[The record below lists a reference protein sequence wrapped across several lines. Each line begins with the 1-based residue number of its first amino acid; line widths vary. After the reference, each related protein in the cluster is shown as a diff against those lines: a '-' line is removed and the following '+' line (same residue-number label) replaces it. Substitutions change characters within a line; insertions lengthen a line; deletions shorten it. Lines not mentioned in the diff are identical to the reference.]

1 MALTAIKLAPG
12 IDKQL
17 TETGADGKWVDC
29 DMVRFRYGLPEKIGG
44 WTQVGATP
52 IIGAP
57 RAQQTFLSLA
67 SEKFDALATNKK
79 QYIYQN
85 TDTSFNDVSPQR
97 YGDQGHTG
105 AAQSLTSVFSTTPSS
120 AVVTV
125 AWTAHGAIVGDFVSF
140 EDPITPPTNSD
151 YVVADFE
158 KEFEIQTVDTNSF
171 TILMASAETNV
182 TGATTSGSA
191 TATIQLNTGDATSV
205 LGFGWSAGTW
215 SQSTWG
221 TARPS
226 TVAID
231 AANWTLD
238 LYGEDVIATQFNG
251 GTYIW
256 DTSVFKDT
264 TPMTPMYNLIDYDV
278 TVASP
283 YFTRDKNTATMPHK
297 SLFSLISTPDR
308 HLVLFG
314 TSDLGSTS
322 NQDPMMVRFSNQED
336 ITEFTPKSVNTAGFQ
351 RLSDGSEIRAAVR
364 SSGQIL
370 IWTDTSLHSMQ
381 FIGPP
386 FTFGFKQQG
395 RQCGCVGQHAAVDV
409 DGVAYW
415 MGSSGGFLK
424 YDGSVQTIPCT
435 VEDYVFNDI
444 RLVPEIYTAVNDE
457 FNEISWFY
465 PSSNSNTI
473 DRVVTYNHLAKVW
486 SVGTMARTTWT
497 DKGVFAKPYAT
508 DYSATSTTI
517 ATPTV
522 QGVSSGRGNLY
533 AQETGNN
540 ANGAALPANIT
551 SGDFYL
557 DAGEDLMSISRF
569 IPDFKNLDG
578 TVNVTLQ
585 LTNYPAASKTGS
597 PLGPFPIT
605 SSTTKRDCRARA
617 RQVALYI
624 ASSALNDAWR
634 FGTFR
639 ADLQKAGRR

>member
-1 MALTAIKLAPG
+1 MALTAIKLTPG

-52 IIGAP
+52 VIGAP

-79 QYIYQN
+79 QYIFQN

-97 YGDQGHTG
+97 YGAQGHTG
-105 AAQSLTSVFSTTPSS
+105 VAQ
-120 AVVTV
+120 AVTFDLVDTEATVTV
-125 AWTAHGAIVGDFVSF
+125 NLTANGCVAGDFVTFASTV
-140 EDPITPPTNSD
+140 TPGGGFIA
-151 YVVADFE
+151 ADFD
-158 KEFEIQTVDTNSF
+158 KEFEIQSVYTNEF
-171 TILMASAETNV
+171 NILLPNASNANV
-182 TGATTSGSA
+182 TAGGSA
-191 TATIQLNTGDATSV
+191 NATIQLNTGDATSV
-205 LGFGWSAGTW
+205 IGFGWSAGTW

-226 TVAID
+226 TVDID
-231 AANWTLD
+231 AANWMLD
-238 LYGEDVIATQFNG
+238 LYGEDIIATQFNG

-256 DTSVFKDT
+256 DTSAFKSSML
-264 TPMTPMYNLIDYDV
+264 PMINLIDYDLS
-278 TVASP
+278 VAAP
-283 YFTRDKNTATMPHK
+283 YFTRDKNTATIPHK

-308 HLVLFG
+308 HLVMFG
-314 TSDLGSTS
+314 ASDIGSS
-322 NQDPMMVRFSNQED
+322 NNQDPMMVKFSNQED
-336 ITEFTPKSVNTAGFQ
+336 ITEFTPKSTNTSGVQ

-364 SSGQIL
+364 SRGQIL
-370 IWTDTSLHSMQ
+370 IWTDTSLHAMQ

-465 PSSNSNTI
+465 PSSGSNTI
-473 DRVVTYNHLAKVW
+473 NRVVTFNHLDQVW
-486 SVGTMARTTWT
+486 SVGTLSRTTWA

-508 DYSATSTTI
+508 EYSQTSTAT

-522 QGVSSGRGNLY
+522 QGVTSGRGFLY
-533 AQETGNN
+533 AQESGNN
-540 ANGAALPANIT
+540 ANGVALPANLT
-551 SGDFYL
+551 SGDFFL
-557 DAGEDLMSISRF
+557 QEGEDLMSISRF

-585 LTNYPAASKTGS
+585 LTNYPAAAKTGS
-597 PLGPFPIT
+597 PLGPFAIT
-605 SSTTKRDCRARA
+605 SSTTKKDCRARA

-624 ASSALNDAWR
+624 ASSALNDSWR

>member
-1 MALTAIKLAPG
+1 MALTAIKLTPG

-67 SEKFDALATNKK
+67 SEKFDSIATNKK
-79 QYIYQN
+79 QYIFQN

-97 YGDQGHTG
+97 YGAQGHTG
-105 AAQSLTSVFSTTPSS
+105 AAQAVTFDLVDTEST
-120 AVVTV
+120 VTV
-125 AWTAHGAIVGDFVSF
+125 NLTANGCVAGDFVTFDSTS
-140 EDPITPPTNSD
+140 TPGGGFIA
-151 YVVADFE
+151 ADFD
-158 KEFEIQTVDTNSF
+158 KEFEIQSVSTNEF
-171 TILMASAETNV
+171 TILMPSASN
-182 TGATTSGSA
+182 ATVSAAGSA
-191 TATIQLNTGDATSV
+191 NATIQLNTGDATSV

-238 LYGEDVIATQFNG
+238 LYGEDIIATQFNG

-256 DTSVFKDT
+256 DTNVFKDT
-264 TPMTPMYNLIDYDV
+264 TPMTPMYNLIDYDLS
-278 TVASP
+278 VASP

-308 HLVLFG
+308 HLVMFG
-314 TSDLGSTS
+314 TSDLGSS
-322 NQDPMMVRFSNQED
+322 DNQDPMMVRFSNQED

-370 IWTDTSLHSMQ
+370 IWTDTSLHAMQ

-473 DRVVTYNHLAKVW
+473 DRVVTYNHLDKVW

-508 DYSATSTTI
+508 DYSATSTAT

-585 LTNYPAASKTGS
+585 LTNYPAAAKTGS

>member
-1 MALTAIKLAPG
+1 MALTAIKLTPG
-12 IDKQL
+12 INKQL

-44 WTQVGATP
+44 WTQVGTNAV
-52 IIGAP
+52 IGAP

-67 SEKFDALATNKK
+67 SEKFDSIATNKK
-79 QYIYQN
+79 QYIFQETN
-85 TDTSFNDVSPQR
+85 TTYYDVSPQR
-97 YGDQGHTG
+97 YGAYGHTG
-105 AAQSLTSVFSTTPSS
+105 AAQAVTFDLVDTVAIVTVNLTSNGC
-120 AVVTV
+120 V
-125 AWTAHGAIVGDFVSF
+125 AGDFVTFAGTS
-140 EDPITPPTNSD
+140 TPGGGF
-151 YVVADFE
+151 VAADFN
-158 KEFEIQTVDTNSF
+158 KEFEIQSVSTNEF
-171 TILMASAETNV
+171 TILMPSASNANV
-182 TGATTSGSA
+182 TAVGSA
-191 TATIQLNTGDATSV
+191 NATIQLNTGDATSV

-226 TVAID
+226 TVDID
-231 AANWTLD
+231 AANWMLD
-238 LYGEDVIATQFNG
+238 LYGEDIIATQFNG

-256 DTSVFKDT
+256 DTSAFKSSML
-264 TPMTPMYNLIDYDV
+264 PMINLIDYDLS
-278 TVASP
+278 VAAP
-283 YFTRDKNTATMPHK
+283 YFTRDKNTATIPHK

-308 HLVLFG
+308 HLVMFG
-314 TSDLGSTS
+314 ASDIGSS
-322 NQDPMMVRFSNQED
+322 NNQDPMMVKFSNQED
-336 ITEFTPKSVNTAGFQ
+336 ITEFTPKSTNTAGFQ

-364 SSGQIL
+364 SRGQIL
-370 IWTDTSLHSMQ
+370 IWTDTSLHAMQ

-465 PSSNSNTI
+465 PSSGSNTI
-473 DRVVTYNHLAKVW
+473 NRVVTFNHLDQVW
-486 SVGTMARTTWT
+486 SVGTLSRTTWA

-508 DYSATSTTI
+508 EYSQTSTAT

-522 QGVSSGRGNLY
+522 QGVTSGRGFLY
-533 AQETGNN
+533 AQESGNN
-540 ANGAALPANIT
+540 ANGVALPANLT
-551 SGDFYL
+551 SGDFFL
-557 DAGEDLMSISRF
+557 QEGEDLMSISRF

-585 LTNYPAASKTGS
+585 LTNYPAAAKTGS
-597 PLGPFPIT
+597 PLGPFAIT
-605 SSTTKRDCRARA
+605 SSTTKKDCRARA

-624 ASSALNDAWR
+624 ASSALNDSWR

>member
-1 MALTAIKLAPG
+1 MALTAIKLTPG
-12 IDKQL
+12 INKQL

-44 WTQVGATP
+44 WTQVGTNAV
-52 IIGAP
+52 IGAP

-67 SEKFDALATNKK
+67 SEKFDSIATNKK
-79 QYIYQN
+79 QYIFQETN
-85 TDTSFNDVSPQR
+85 TTYYDVSPQR
-97 YGDQGHTG
+97 YGAYGHTG
-105 AAQSLTSVFSTTPSS
+105 AAQAVTFDLVDTVAIVTVNLTSNGC
-120 AVVTV
+120 V
-125 AWTAHGAIVGDFVSF
+125 AGDFVTFAGTS
-140 EDPITPPTNSD
+140 TPGGGF
-151 YVVADFE
+151 VAADFN
-158 KEFEIQTVDTNSF
+158 KEFEIQSVSTNEF
-171 TILMASAETNV
+171 TILMPSASNATV
-182 TGATTSGSA
+182 TAGGSA
-191 TATIQLNTGDATSV
+191 NATIQLNTGDATSV

-226 TVAID
+226 TVDID
-231 AANWTLD
+231 AANWMLD
-238 LYGEDVIATQFNG
+238 LYGEDIIATQFNG

-256 DTSVFKDT
+256 DTSAFKSSML
-264 TPMTPMYNLIDYDV
+264 PMINLIDYDLS
-278 TVASP
+278 VAAP
-283 YFTRDKNTATMPHK
+283 YFTRDKNTATIPHK

-308 HLVLFG
+308 QLVMFG
-314 TSDLGSTS
+314 ASDIGSS
-322 NQDPMMVRFSNQED
+322 NNQDPMMVKFSNQED
-336 ITEFTPKSVNTAGFQ
+336 ITEFTPKSTNTSGFQ

-364 SSGQIL
+364 SRGQIL
-370 IWTDTSLHSMQ
+370 IWTDTSLHAMQ

-465 PSSNSNTI
+465 PSSGSNTI
-473 DRVVTYNHLAKVW
+473 NRVVTFNHLDQVW
-486 SVGTMARTTWT
+486 SVGTLSRTTWA

-508 DYSATSTTI
+508 EYSQTSTAT

-522 QGVSSGRGNLY
+522 QGVTSGRGFLY
-533 AQETGNN
+533 AQESGNN
-540 ANGAALPANIT
+540 ANGVALPANLT
-551 SGDFYL
+551 SGDFFL
-557 DAGEDLMSISRF
+557 QEGEDLMSISRF

-585 LTNYPAASKTGS
+585 LTNYPAAAKTGS
-597 PLGPFPIT
+597 PLGPFAIT
-605 SSTTKRDCRARA
+605 SSTTKKDCRARA

-624 ASSALNDAWR
+624 ASSALNDSWR

>member
-1 MALTAIKLAPG
+1 MTLTAIKLVPG
-12 IDKQL
+12 INKQL

-52 IIGAP
+52 VIGAP

-67 SEKFDALATNKK
+67 SEKFAALTTNKK
-79 QYIYQN
+79 QYIFQN

-97 YGDQGHTG
+97 YGAQGHTG
-105 AAQSLTSVFSTTPSS
+105 AAQAVTFDLVNTS
-120 AVVTV
+120 
-125 AWTAHGAIVGDFVSF
+125 AIVTINLTTNGCVAGDFVTFDSTS
-140 EDPITPPTNSD
+140 TPGGGFID
-151 YVVADFE
+151 ADFD
-158 KEFEIQTVDTNSF
+158 KEFEIQTVSTNEF
-171 TILMASAETNV
+171 TILLPSASTATV
-182 TGATTSGSA
+182 TAGGSA
-191 TATIQLNTGDATSV
+191 NATIQLNTGDATSV

-215 SQSTWG
+215 SQSTWD

-231 AANWTLD
+231 AANWSLD
-238 LYGEDVIATQFNG
+238 LYGEDIIATQFNG

-256 DTSVFKDT
+256 DTSVFKAT
-264 TPMTPMYNLIDYDV
+264 TPMTPMYDLIDYD
-278 TVASP
+278 TSVASP

-336 ITEFTPKSVNTAGFQ
+336 ITEFTLKSVNTAGFQ

-435 VEDYVFNDI
+435 VEDYVFSDI

-465 PSSNSNTI
+465 PSSNSNEI
-473 DRVVTYNHLAKVW
+473 DRVVTYNHLDKVW

-508 DYSATSTTI
+508 DYSATSTAT

-522 QGVSSGRGNLY
+522 QGVTSGRGSLY

-540 ANGAALPANIT
+540 ANGVALPANIT
-551 SGDFYL
+551 SGDFFL

-624 ASSALNDAWR
+624 ASSALDDAWR

>member
-1 MALTAIKLAPG
+1 MALTAVKLEPG
-12 IDKQL
+12 INKQL
-17 TETGADGKWVDC
+17 TETGAMGRWVDC

-44 WTQVGATP
+44 WTQVGGTT

-57 RAQQTFLSLA
+57 RAQNPFLSLA
-67 SEKFDALATNKK
+67 SEKFDAVCTNKK
-79 QYIYQN
+79 QYIYQDN
-85 TDTSFNDVSPQR
+85 DTTFYDVSPQR
-97 YGDQGHTG
+97 YGAYGHTG
-105 AAQSLTSVFSTTPSS
+105 AAQAVTFDLVDTEST
-120 AVVTV
+120 VTV
-125 AWTAHGAIVGDFVSF
+125 NLTANGCVAGDFVTFAGTS
-140 EDPITPPTNSD
+140 TPGGG
-151 YVVADFE
+151 YVAADFN
-158 KEFEIQTVDTNSF
+158 KEFEIQSVDTNEF
-171 TILMASAETNV
+171 TILMPSAST
-182 TGATTSGSA
+182 ATVNAAGSA
-191 TATIQLNTGDATSV
+191 NATLQLNTGDATSV
-205 LGFGWSAGTW
+205 LGFGWGAGTW

-226 TVAID
+226 TVSVD
-231 AANWTLD
+231 ASNWSLD

-256 DTSVFKDT
+256 DTSAYKDSMGT
-264 TPMTPMYNLIDYDV
+264 YPFINLIDYDLS
-278 TVASP
+278 VASP

-297 SLFSLISTPDR
+297 SLFSLVSTPDR

-314 TSDLGSTS
+314 ASKLGAATE
-322 NQDPMMVRFSNQED
+322 QDPMMVRFSDQEN
-336 ITEFTPKSVNTAGFQ
+336 ITEFTPTSTNTAGSQ

-370 IWTDTSLHSMQ
+370 IWTDTSVHSMQ

-386 FTFGFKQQG
+386 FTFGFKQLG

-415 MGSSGGFLK
+415 MGASGGFLK
-424 YDGSVQTIPCT
+424 FDGSVQTIPCS

-444 RLVPEIYTAVNDE
+444 RLVPEIYASVNAD

-465 PSSNSNTI
+465 PSSNSNEI
-473 DRVVTYNHLAKVW
+473 DRVVTYNYMENVW
-486 SVGTMARTTWT
+486 AVGTLARTSWA

-508 DYSATSTTI
+508 DFLPSSTAT

-540 ANGAALPANIT
+540 ANGAALGANIT

-557 DAGEDLMSISRF
+557 REGEDLMSIGRF
-569 IPDFKNLDG
+569 IPDFKNLAGSVD
-578 TVNVTLQ
+578 VTLQ
-585 LTNYPAASKTGS
+585 LADYPASTKASS
-597 PLGPFPIT
+597 SLGPFTIT
-605 SSTTKRDCRARA
+605 PSTTKKDCRARA
-617 RQVALYI
+617 RQIALYI
-624 ASSALNDAWR
+624 ASTALNDAWR

-639 ADLQKAGRR
+639 ADIKPAGRR

>member
-1 MALTAIKLAPG
+1 MALTAIKLVPG

-52 IIGAP
+52 VIGAP
-57 RAQQTFLSLA
+57 RAQQTFLSLS
-67 SEKFDALATNKK
+67 SEKFDALTTNKK
-79 QYIYQN
+79 QYIFQN

-97 YGDQGHTG
+97 YGAQGHTG
-105 AAQSLTSVFSTTPSS
+105 AAQAVTFDLVNTEATVTINLT
-120 AVVTV
+120 ANGCV
-125 AWTAHGAIVGDFVSF
+125 AGDFVTFDSTS
-140 EDPITPPTNSD
+140 TPGGGFIASD
-151 YVVADFE
+151 FD
-158 KEFEIQTVDTNSF
+158 KEFEIQSVSTNEF
-171 TILMASAETNV
+171 TILLPSASTATV
-182 TGATTSGSA
+182 TAGGSA
-191 TATIQLNTGDATSV
+191 NATLQLNTGDATSV

-231 AANWTLD
+231 AANWSLD
-238 LYGEDVIATQFNG
+238 LYGEDIIATQFNG

-256 DTSVFKDT
+256 DTSVFKAT

-314 TSDLGSTS
+314 TSDLGSS
-322 NQDPMMVRFSNQED
+322 DNQDPMMVKFSNQED
-336 ITEFTPKSVNTAGFQ
+336 ITEFTPKSVNTSGFQ

-364 SSGQIL
+364 SSGQIM

-435 VEDYVFNDI
+435 VEDYVFSDI

-465 PSSNSNTI
+465 PSSNSNEI
-473 DRVVTYNHLAKVW
+473 DRVVTYNHLDKVW

-508 DYSATSTTI
+508 DYSATSTAT

-522 QGVSSGRGNLY
+522 QGVSSGRGSLY

-540 ANGAALPANIT
+540 ANGVALPANIT
-551 SGDFYL
+551 SGDFFL

>member
-1 MALTAIKLAPG
+1 MALAAIQIKPG
-12 IDKQL
+12 INKQL
-17 TETGADGKWVDC
+17 TETGASGQWVDC
-29 DMVRFRYGLPEKIGG
+29 DNVRFRYGLPEKIGG
-44 WTQVGATP
+44 WTQVGSDSL
-52 IIGAP
+52 IGAP
-57 RAQQTFLSLA
+57 RAQNPFLSLA
-67 SEKFDALATNKK
+67 SEKFDAICTNKK
-79 QYIYQN
+79 QYVYQDNN
-85 TDTSFNDVSPQR
+85 TTFYDVSPQR
-97 YGDQGHTG
+97 YGAYGHTG
-105 AAQSLTSVFSTTPSS
+105 AAQAVTFDLVITE

-125 AWTAHGAIVGDFVSF
+125 NLTANGCVAGDFVTFAGTS
-140 EDPITPPTNSD
+140 TPGGGF
-151 YVVADFE
+151 VAADFN
-158 KEFEIQTVDTNSF
+158 KEFEIQSVSTNEF
-171 TILMASAETNV
+171 TILMPSASNANV
-182 TGATTSGSA
+182 TAGGSA
-191 TATIQLNTGDATSV
+191 NATIQLNTGDATSV

-226 TVAID
+226 TVDID
-231 AANWTLD
+231 AANWMLD
-238 LYGEDVIATQFNG
+238 LYGEDIIATQFNG

-256 DTSVFKDT
+256 DTSALKSSML
-264 TPMTPMYNLIDYDV
+264 PMINLIDYDLS
-278 TVASP
+278 VAAP
-283 YFTRDKNTATMPHK
+283 YFTRDKNTATIPHK

-308 HLVLFG
+308 HLVMFG
-314 TSDLGSTS
+314 ASDIGSS
-322 NQDPMMVRFSNQED
+322 NNQDPMMVKFSNQED
-336 ITEFTPKSVNTAGFQ
+336 ITEFTPKSTNTAGFQ

-364 SSGQIL
+364 SRGQIL
-370 IWTDTSLHSMQ
+370 IWTDTSLHAMQ

-465 PSSNSNTI
+465 PSSGSNTI
-473 DRVVTYNHLAKVW
+473 NRVVTFNHLDQVW
-486 SVGTMARTTWT
+486 SVGTLSRTTWA

-508 DYSATSTTI
+508 EYSQTSTAT

-522 QGVSSGRGNLY
+522 QGVSSGRGFLY
-533 AQETGNN
+533 AQESGNN
-540 ANGAALPANIT
+540 ANGVALPANLT
-551 SGDFYL
+551 SGDFFL
-557 DAGEDLMSISRF
+557 QEGEELVSISRF

-585 LTNYPAASKTGS
+585 LTNYPAAAKTGS
-597 PLGPFPIT
+597 PLGPFAIT
-605 SSTTKRDCRARA
+605 SSTTKKDCRARA

-624 ASSALNDAWR
+624 ASSALNDSWR

>member
-1 MALTAIKLAPG
+1 MALTAIKLTPG

-52 IIGAP
+52 VIGAP

-67 SEKFDALATNKK
+67 SEKFDALTTNKK

-97 YGDQGHTG
+97 YGAQGHTG
-105 AAQSLTSVFSTTPSS
+105 AAQ
-120 AVVTV
+120 AVTFDLVDTEATVTV
-125 AWTAHGAIVGDFVSF
+125 NLTANGCVAGDFVTFDSTS
-140 EDPITPPTNSD
+140 TPGGGFIA
-151 YVVADFE
+151 ADFD
-158 KEFEIQTVDTNSF
+158 KEFEIQSVDTNEF
-171 TILMASAETNV
+171 TILLPSASTANV
-182 TGATTSGSA
+182 TAGGSA
-191 TATIQLNTGDATSV
+191 NATIQLNTGDATSV

-221 TARPS
+221 TARPT

-231 AANWTLD
+231 AANWSLD
-238 LYGEDVIATQFNG
+238 LYGEDIIATQFNG

-256 DTSVFKDT
+256 DTNVFKDT
-264 TPMTPMYNLIDYDV
+264 TPMTPMYNLIDYDLS
-278 TVASP
+278 VASP

-308 HLVLFG
+308 HLVMFG

-336 ITEFTPKSVNTAGFQ
+336 ITEFTPKSVNTSGFQ

-435 VEDYVFNDI
+435 VEDYVFSDI

-465 PSSNSNTI
+465 PSSNSNEI
-473 DRVVTYNHLAKVW
+473 DRVVTFNHLDKVW

-508 DYSATSTTI
+508 DYSATSTAT

-522 QGVSSGRGNLY
+522 QGVTSGRGNLY

-585 LTNYPAASKTGS
+585 LTNYPAASKIGS

>member
-1 MALTAIKLAPG
+1 MALTAIKLTPG
-12 IDKQL
+12 INKQL

-44 WTQVGATP
+44 WTQVGTNAV
-52 IIGAP
+52 IGAP

-67 SEKFDALATNKK
+67 SEKFDSIATNKK
-79 QYIYQN
+79 QYIFQETN
-85 TDTSFNDVSPQR
+85 TTYYDVSPQR
-97 YGDQGHTG
+97 YGAYGHTG
-105 AAQSLTSVFSTTPSS
+105 AAQAVTFDLVDTVAIVTVNLTSNGC
-120 AVVTV
+120 V
-125 AWTAHGAIVGDFVSF
+125 AGDFVTFAGTS
-140 EDPITPPTNSD
+140 TPGGGF
-151 YVVADFE
+151 VAADFN
-158 KEFEIQTVDTNSF
+158 KEFEIQSVSTNEF
-171 TILMASAETNV
+171 TILMPSASNANV
-182 TGATTSGSA
+182 TAGGSA
-191 TATIQLNTGDATSV
+191 NATIQLNTGDATSV

-226 TVAID
+226 TVDID
-231 AANWTLD
+231 AANWMLD
-238 LYGEDVIATQFNG
+238 LYGEDIIATQFNG

-256 DTSVFKDT
+256 DTSAFKSSML
-264 TPMTPMYNLIDYDV
+264 PMINLIDYDLS
-278 TVASP
+278 VAAP
-283 YFTRDKNTATMPHK
+283 YFTRDKNTATIPHK

-308 HLVLFG
+308 HLVMFG
-314 TSDLGSTS
+314 ASDIGSS
-322 NQDPMMVRFSNQED
+322 NNQDPMMVKFSNQED
-336 ITEFTPKSVNTAGFQ
+336 ITEFTPKSTNTAGFQ

-364 SSGQIL
+364 SRGQIL
-370 IWTDTSLHSMQ
+370 IWTDTSLHAMQ

-465 PSSNSNTI
+465 PSSGSNTI
-473 DRVVTYNHLAKVW
+473 NRVVTFNHLDQVW
-486 SVGTMARTTWT
+486 SVGTLSRTTWA

-508 DYSATSTTI
+508 EYSQTSTAT

-522 QGVSSGRGNLY
+522 QGVSSGRGFLY
-533 AQETGNN
+533 AQESGNN
-540 ANGAALPANIT
+540 ANGVALPANLT
-551 SGDFYL
+551 SGDFFL
-557 DAGEDLMSISRF
+557 QEGEELVSISRF

-585 LTNYPAASKTGS
+585 LTNYPAAAKTGS
-597 PLGPFPIT
+597 PLGPFAIT
-605 SSTTKRDCRARA
+605 SSTTKKDCRARA

-624 ASSALNDAWR
+624 ASSALNDSWR

>member
-1 MALTAIKLAPG
+1 MALTAIKLTPG

-67 SEKFDALATNKK
+67 SEKFDSIATNKK
-79 QYIYQN
+79 QYIFQN

-97 YGDQGHTG
+97 YGAQGHTG
-105 AAQSLTSVFSTTPSS
+105 AAQAVTFDLVDTEST
-120 AVVTV
+120 VTV
-125 AWTAHGAIVGDFVSF
+125 NLTANGCVAGDFVTFDSTS
-140 EDPITPPTNSD
+140 TPGGGFIA
-151 YVVADFE
+151 ADFD
-158 KEFEIQTVDTNSF
+158 KEFEIQSVSTNEF
-171 TILMASAETNV
+171 TILMPSASN
-182 TGATTSGSA
+182 ATVSAAGSA
-191 TATIQLNTGDATSV
+191 NATIQLNTGDATSV

-256 DTSVFKDT
+256 DTNVFKDT
-264 TPMTPMYNLIDYDV
+264 TPMTPMYNLIDYDLS
-278 TVASP
+278 VASP
-283 YFTRDKNTATMPHK
+283 YFTRDKNTSTMPHK

-308 HLVLFG
+308 HLVMFG
-314 TSDLGSTS
+314 TSDLGSS
-322 NQDPMMVRFSNQED
+322 DNQDPMMVRFSNQED

-435 VEDYVFNDI
+435 VEDYVFSDI

-473 DRVVTYNHLAKVW
+473 DRVVTFNHLDKVW

-508 DYSATSTTI
+508 DYSATSTAT

-585 LTNYPAASKTGS
+585 LTNYPAAAKTGS

>member
-1 MALTAIKLAPG
+1 MALTAIKLTPG

-79 QYIYQN
+79 QYIFQN

-97 YGDQGHTG
+97 YGAQGHTG
-105 AAQSLTSVFSTTPSS
+105 VAQ
-120 AVVTV
+120 AVTFDLVDTEATVTV
-125 AWTAHGAIVGDFVSF
+125 NLTANGCVAGDFVTFASTV
-140 EDPITPPTNSD
+140 TPGGGFIA
-151 YVVADFE
+151 ADFD
-158 KEFEIQTVDTNSF
+158 KEFEIQSVSTDEF
-171 TILMASAETNV
+171 TILLPSASN
-182 TGATTSGSA
+182 ATVSAGGSA
-191 TATIQLNTGDATSV
+191 NATIQLNTGDATSV

-264 TPMTPMYNLIDYDV
+264 TPMTPMYNLIDYDLS
-278 TVASP
+278 VASP
-283 YFTRDKNTATMPHK
+283 YFTRDKNTATIPHK

-308 HLVLFG
+308 HLVMFG
-314 TSDLGSTS
+314 TSDLGSSS

-435 VEDYVFNDI
+435 VEDYVFSDI

-473 DRVVTYNHLAKVW
+473 DRVVTFNHLDKVW

-508 DYSATSTTI
+508 DYSATSTAT